1 MLFDFLMSR
10 DYYAKQDS
18 TNQALKVKEDD
29 SYYSFL
35 KDMPLNDV
43 TVLANTNASTFIN
56 RFEYMDLFRKAYSDQ
71 SFSPSDSIDYTYPK
85 KPLLTFLK
93 EKGVKLNKEQ
103 EAIRLRQEKL
113 AGTTAKIIMR
123 QLIAENEKMASLYE
137 KEQKLIQEYVAL
149 YSEKKEESQQD
160 KDKIF
165 IKMNQ
170 KYDFKKDSIIAQLY
184 PTPNPVSYTHLT
196 LPTTPYV

>member
-1 MLFDFLMSR
+1 M
-10 DYYAKQDS
+10 
-18 TNQALKVKEDD
+18 
-29 SYYSFL
+29 
-35 KDMPLNDV
+35 
-43 TVLANTNASTFIN
+43 
-56 RFEYMDLFRKAYSDQ
+56 
-71 SFSPSDSIDYTYPK
+71 
-85 KPLLTFLK
+85 TFLK

-165 IKMNQ
+165 IK
-170 KYDFKKDSIIAQLY
+170 
-184 PTPNPVSYTHLT
+184 
-196 LPTTPYV
+196 